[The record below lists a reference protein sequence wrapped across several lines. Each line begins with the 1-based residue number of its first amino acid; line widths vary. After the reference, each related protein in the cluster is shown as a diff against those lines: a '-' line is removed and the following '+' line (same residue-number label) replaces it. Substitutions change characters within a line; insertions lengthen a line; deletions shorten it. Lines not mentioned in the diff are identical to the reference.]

1 MNPQNVT
8 KFDRKKADLKRSVMR
23 LWQENDWSMTDAHFE
38 GLRKKLHEGGYTLAD
53 LQRAVTEYTRAGG
66 THAPRFGD
74 LVTFLKSSKAGRNA
88 GTEKLPEPSEAD
100 KAASRAILDKLN
112 VDAMPELS
120 PEERDALLAKLG
132 RKDENGN
139 PAPVELP
146 ECLTNLEPASDTPQP
161 GAVKPE
167 SDLLAEARG
176 RYQGL
181 IEPEAEGPD
190 FADQGGNAIR
200 DKDSRRVLV

>member
-1 MNPQNVT
+1 MKSPDVK
-8 KFDRKKADLKRSVMR
+8 KFDGQQADLRRGVTR
-23 LWQENDWSMTDAHFE
+23 LWQENDWHMTDEHFE

-53 LQRAVTEYTRAGG
+53 FRQAVTEYTRAGG

-74 LVTFLKSSKAGRNA
+74 LVSFLRASKAKRSTKQNR
-88 GTEKLPEPSEAD
+88 LPEPSESERQAAHQRLGKLHVD
-100 KAASRAILDKLN
+100 TLPKMPKAEQS
-112 VDAMPELS
+112 
-120 PEERDALLAKLG
+120 ALYEQLG

-146 ECLTNLEPASDTPQP
+146 ECLTNLEPASDTPRP

-167 SDLLAEARG
+167 SDLLAEAQE

-190 FADQGGNAIR
+190 SAG
-200 DKDSRRVLV
+200 